1 MEAFLQPGFWIFVL
15 ALAGIY
21 GIFSL
26 GLQIQYGVGGIMNFG
41 HVGMMA
47 VSGYTIAV
55 LVITYQ
61 WNFWWAALLGVVL
74 AALLGALLG
83 LTTLRLS
90 GDYFAIA
97 SIAFAEIVR
106 YWILNTDNVTGGT
119 QGSLAIPNPKG
130 FGGYT
135 DQPDVILNWISERLY
150 PIIGEEASR
159 DLSMV
164 SCVAIFLLIHLD
176 FFKVAKNF
184 LGESPSGNSRR

>member
-1 MEAFLQPGFWIFVL
+1 MEAFLQPGFWVFVL
-15 ALAGIY
+15 ALAGMY

-61 WNFWWAALLGVVL
+61 WSFWWAALVGVIL

-106 YWILNTDNVTGGT
+106 YWILNTDSVTGGT
-119 QGSLAIPNPKG
+119 QGSLAIPSPNG

-135 DQPDVILNWISERLY
+135 DQPDVILNWISDRLY

-164 SCVAIFLLIHLD
+164 LLVWPFFLLFIWI
-176 FFKVAKNF
+176 
-184 LGESPSGNSRR
+184 SSRLQKK

>member
-1 MEAFLQPGFWIFVL
+1 MSVFLQPGFWVFVL

-55 LVITYQ
+55 LVIKYQ
-61 WNFWWAALLGVVL
+61 WSFWWAALLGVVL
-74 AALLGALLG
+74 AAFLGALLG

-106 YWILNTDNVTGGT
+106 YWILNSDDITGGT
-119 QGSLAIPNPKG
+119 QGTLAIPNPDG

-135 DQPDVILNWISERLY
+135 DQPDVILNWISDRLY
-150 PIIGEEASR
+150 PIICDETSR

-164 SCVAIFLLIHLD
+164 LV
-176 FFKVAKNF
+176 VW
-184 LGESPSGNSRR
+184 